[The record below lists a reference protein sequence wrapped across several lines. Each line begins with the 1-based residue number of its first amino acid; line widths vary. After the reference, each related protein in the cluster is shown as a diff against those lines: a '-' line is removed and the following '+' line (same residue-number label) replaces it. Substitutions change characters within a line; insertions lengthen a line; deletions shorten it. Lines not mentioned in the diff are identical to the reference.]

1 MEDPVTFLAL
11 NSVLRRFFS
20 PWEQPVYAVLAS
32 NFFYKVPLL
41 GLFIV
46 TGLFIVIVIVS
57 GVLSRP
63 CEITNDLHLKIEVLK
78 FLSRINEGENL
89 GEKNINALIM
99 THHFLKI
106 VYCLGV

>member
-1 MEDPVTFLAL
+1 MAANESVNSQPTELEAIVNRWLVDYYVSLAQEL
-11 NSVLRRFFS
+11 FEKEL
-20 PWEQPVYAVLAS
+20 YAD
-32 NFFYKVPLL
+32 
-41 GLFIV
+41 FIDV
-46 TGLFIVIVIVS
+46 RTVIDS
-57 GVLSRP
+57 VLSRP